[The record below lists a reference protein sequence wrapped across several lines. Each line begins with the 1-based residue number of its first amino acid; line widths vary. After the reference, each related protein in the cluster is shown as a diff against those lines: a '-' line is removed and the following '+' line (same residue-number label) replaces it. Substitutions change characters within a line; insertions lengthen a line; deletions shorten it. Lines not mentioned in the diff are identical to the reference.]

1 MCYNVGSL
9 HPASWFGG
17 RVGWIGA
24 RAPPKG
30 ESVHLASEH
39 HVPRSLPELMVVGG
53 GKGGVG
59 KSCFSVNL
67 AVEIAR
73 RGWRTVLV
81 DADLSCS
88 NVEAMLGVRAEAR
101 LDHYF
106 DPVAPRALSGIVC
119 GTPFENLRLIPGTSG
134 LSDAAH
140 PRFPQKVALM
150 KELKALDADLVILD
164 LDAGAHYNTLD
175 FFLLGEAHSFLV
187 ITPERTSIDNAF
199 KFLRAALFRRIE
211 RFYDSPEAA
220 VLLKRHETIHD
231 FLEALERAQ
240 CLPAATREQIFAE
253 VVHLARSL
261 RPKVVV
267 NKAASPYEARIA
279 FNIFSKYARQLL
291 RIEPEHFGHLEFDNC
306 MSDAI
311 NAGTPLVAARPR
323 HAISRCIADMTNRLG
338 YF

>member
-1 MCYNVGSL
+1 M
-9 HPASWFGG
+9 
-17 RVGWIGA
+17 
-24 RAPPKG
+24 
-30 ESVHLASEH
+30 
-39 HVPRSLPELMVVGG
+39 PELMVVGG

-59 KSCFSVNL
+59 KTCFSVNL

-88 NVEAMLGVRAEAR
+88 NVEAMLGVSAGQR

-106 DPVAPRALSGIVC
+106 DPVAPQALKSIVC
-119 GTPFENLRLIPGTSG
+119 DTPFSNLRIVAGTSG

-150 KELKALDADLVILD
+150 KELKGLDADLVILD

-211 RFYDSPEAA
+211 RFYESPEAA
-220 VLLKRHETIHD
+220 MLLKRHETIHE
-231 FLEALERAQ
+231 FLEALERSDCMA
-240 CLPAATREQIFAE
+240 PETKETVFNE
-253 VVHLARSL
+253 VLHLARSL

-291 RIEPEHFGHLEFDNC
+291 RIEPEHFGYLDYDNC

-311 NAGTPLVAARPR
+311 NAGVPIVASRPR
-323 HAISRCIADMTNRLG
+323 HPIAGCIADMTNRLG

>member
-1 MCYNVGSL
+1 
-9 HPASWFGG
+9 
-17 RVGWIGA
+17 
-24 RAPPKG
+24 
-30 ESVHLASEH
+30 
-39 HVPRSLPELMVVGG
+39 MVVGG

-67 AVEIAR
+67 GVEIAR
-73 RGWRTVLV
+73 RGWRVVLV

-88 NVEAMLGVRAEAR
+88 NVEAMLGVSAKLR

-106 DPVAPRALSGIVC
+106 NPVQPRALRDIVC
-119 GTPFENLRLIPGTSG
+119 ETPFENLRLVAGTTG
-134 LSDAAH
+134 LSDVAH
-140 PRFPQKVALM
+140 PRFQQKVALM
-150 KELKALDADLVILD
+150 KELKGLDADLVILD

-211 RFYDSPEAA
+211 RFYESPEAGL
-220 VLLKRHETIHD
+220 LLKRHETIHE
-231 FLEALERAQ
+231 FLEALEKAD
-240 CLPAATREQIFAE
+240 CLPPETRETIFHE
-253 VVHLARSL
+253 VVHLARGL
-261 RPKVVV
+261 KPKVVV

-291 RIEPEHFGHLEFDNC
+291 RIEPEHFGHLRNDNC

-311 NAGTPLVAARPR
+311 NAGVPLVAGRPR
-323 HAISRCIADMTNRLG
+323 HPIAGSIADMTNRLG

>member
-1 MCYNVGSL
+1 M
-9 HPASWFGG
+9 
-17 RVGWIGA
+17 
-24 RAPPKG
+24 
-30 ESVHLASEH
+30 HLADH
-39 HVPRSLPELMVVGG
+39 NHTPKSLPELMVVGG

-88 NVEAMLGVRAEAR
+88 NVEAMLGVRAKTR
-101 LDHYF
+101 LDDYF
-106 DPVAPRALSGIVC
+106 NPLVARPLAEIVC
-119 GTPFENLRLIPGTSG
+119 ETPFSNLRLVPGTTG
-134 LSDAAH
+134 LSEAAH

-220 VLLKRHETIHD
+220 LLLKRHETIHE
-231 FLEALERAQ
+231 FLEALGRADF
-240 CLPAATREQIFAE
+240 LPDETRETVFHEI
-253 VVHLARSL
+253 VHLAKTL
-261 RPKVVV
+261 KPKVVV
-267 NKAASPYEARIA
+267 NKATSHYESRIA
-279 FNIFSKYARQLL
+279 YNIFTKFARQLL
-291 RIEPEHFGHLEFDNC
+291 RIEPEHFGHLLQDNC

-311 NAGTPLVAARPR
+311 NAGVPLVAERPR
-323 HAISRCIADMTNRLG
+323 HPIALSIADMTNRLG

>member
-1 MCYNVGSL
+1 M
-9 HPASWFGG
+9 
-17 RVGWIGA
+17 
-24 RAPPKG
+24 
-30 ESVHLASEH
+30 HLANEQH
-39 HVPRSLPELMVVGG
+39 TPRALPELMVVGG

-59 KSCFSVNL
+59 KTCFSVNL

-73 RGWRTVLV
+73 RGWRVVLV

-88 NVEAMLGVRAEAR
+88 NVEAMLGVTAQAR
-101 LDHYF
+101 LDNYF
-106 DPVAPRALSGIVC
+106 DPVKPTALRDIVC
-119 GTPFENLRLIPGTSG
+119 DTPFPNLRLVPGTTG
-134 LSDAAH
+134 LSEAAH

-150 KELKALDADLVILD
+150 KELKGLEADLVILD

-175 FFLLGEAHSFLV
+175 FFLLGELHSFLV

-211 RFYDSPEAA
+211 RFYESPEAA
-220 VLLKRHETIHD
+220 MLLKRHETIHE
-231 FLEALERAQ
+231 FLEALEKAD
-240 CLPAATREQIFAE
+240 CLPDTTRETVFQE

-261 RPKVVV
+261 KPKVVV

-291 RIEPEHFGHLEFDNC
+291 RIEPEQFGHLIYDHC
-306 MSDAI
+306 MSEAI
-311 NAGTPLVAARPR
+311 NAGTPLVAGRPR
-323 HAISRCIADMTNRLG
+323 HPIAGSIADMTNRLG